1 MAWKRQ
7 ILVLAN
13 VTATSGELLDTL
25 RDRAARGSVAF
36 TLVVP
41 ATPFHGGRP
50 GAKQQLNDTLTRL
63 RESDLEVDGVVGGG
77 DPLAAVVEAW
87 DPRRYDEIIIST
99 LPTGASK
106 WLQADLPH
114 RVEKYTGA
122 IVTHV
127 VAQPPKLPPKTV
139 PVRAGE
145 RRGVLTP
152 LSVLGWSAPPTR
164 TRGGGGA

>member
-13 VTATSGELLDTL
+13 VTATSGELLATL
-25 RDRAARGSVAF
+25 RDRAAQGSVAF
-36 TLVVP
+36 LLVVP

-50 GAKQQLNDTLTRL
+50 AAKKQLQDTLTLL
-63 RESDLEVDGVVGGG
+63 RESGLEVDGVVGGG

-114 RVEKYTGA
+114 RVEKRTGA

-127 VAQPPKLPPKTV
+127 VAQPPKPPPKTV
-139 PVRAGE
+139 PVHAGE
-145 RRGVLTP
+145 SRGVLTP
-152 LSVLGWSAPPTR
+152 LSVLGWGVPPAR
-164 TRGGGGA
+164 GRGGGSA